1 MKVVLQKDNFRIY
14 LKIQLNLMLRIF
26 TKSEKIAEIKNI
38 INSENRLEELIDIEI
53 LNKNN
58 CDIIIDENELKQ
70 VLDWSDEIP
79 PVLLS
84 NYLPFNASN
93 LLALIFL
100 KLGNWEK
107 VYEYSS
113 SDKQLSDDIDLIN
126 RLQSGVVVQIPNEPI
141 NDFGTFDHYRR
152 WHNRAVILHY
162 GNTEKIMGG
171 HQTKN
176 AYEKALE
183 NALSSDYKAF
193 TAKQYASFLLDNN
206 SLNEAE
212 EVLENCLMNV
222 SEKAVQ
228 AELKAVLYG
237 IWLQQLTVPY
247 NYNLLEKTKTT
258 IWEVLQHYEN
268 QGRVLQT
275 GLLLIDAAQ
284 VANFTDS
291 FAESLGYINRSIKI
305 FRDEDV
311 PELEA
316 NAHYR
321 KGILLFTWAQ
331 NGSVQ
336 FYKGA
341 MEAYQIAL
349 KTFTQESTPDV
360 FAEIQ
365 HHLGVIYSEIPDEAK
380 KKSIWAAVSVSSF
393 KQALSYFTIQTHPY
407 EYATI
412 CNHYANAL
420 TKYPEAKLT
429 DNYRKAIIFYD
440 EALMVRTAYEYPYER
455 TLTLLNYLEA
465 CWQVYEED
473 SEKQKILFDDM
484 VHKAEEIKNLVKD
497 EKLLGAANTHLE
509 KLKELSILL

>member
-1 MKVVLQKDNFRIY
+1 
-14 LKIQLNLMLRIF
+14 MLSIF
-26 TKSEKIAEIKNI
+26 IKSEQITEIKNI
-38 INSENRLEELIDIEI
+38 INSENRLEELVDIQSLE
-53 LNKNN
+53 KDN
-58 CDIIIDENELKQ
+58 CEIIIENNEIKQ
-70 VLDWSDEIP
+70 TLDWTENIP
-79 PVLLS
+79 PILLP
-84 NYLPFNASN
+84 NPLPFTASN
-93 LLALIFL
+93 LLTVIFL

-107 VYEYSS
+107 VYEHSS
-113 SDKQLSDDIDLIN
+113 QHKSLSDDIDIIN
-126 RLQSGVVVQIPNEPI
+126 RLQSGVLVQIPAEPI

-152 WHNRAVILHY
+152 WNNRAVVLHY
-162 GNTEKIMGG
+162 GNTEKVVGAI
-171 HQTKN
+171 QTKIS
-176 AYEKALE
+176 YEKALE
-183 NALSSDYKAF
+183 NAPNATFKAF
-193 TAKQYASFLLDNN
+193 TGKQFASFLLDNS

-212 EVLENCLMNV
+212 EVLENTLKGV
-222 SEKAVQ
+222 SETYIQ
-228 AELKAVLYG
+228 AELKAVLYS

-247 NYNLLEKTKTT
+247 NYSLLEKTKTT

-291 FAESLGYINRSIKI
+291 FAESLGYINRAIKI
-305 FRDEDV
+305 FRDEEIK
-311 PELEA
+311 ELEA

-321 KGILLFTWAQ
+321 KGVLLFTWAQ

-341 MEAYQIAL
+341 MEAYQEAL

-420 TKYPEAKLT
+420 TKFPEAKLT
-429 DNYRKAIIFYD
+429 DNYRKALVFYD
-440 EALMVRTAYEYPYER
+440 EALLVRTAYEYPYER

-473 SEKQKILFDDM
+473 TEKQKILFDDM
-484 VHKAEEIKNLVKD
+484 VNKAEEIKHLVDD
-497 EKLLGAANTHLE
+497 EKLLAEANTHLE

>member
-1 MKVVLQKDNFRIY
+1 
-14 LKIQLNLMLRIF
+14 MLTIF
-26 TKSEKIAEIKNI
+26 SKSEQITEIKNI
-38 INSENRLEELIDIEI
+38 IDSENRLNELIDFQTIEPY
-53 LNKNN
+53 N
-58 CDIIIDENELKQ
+58 CDIIIDKNEIKQ
-70 VLDWSDEIP
+70 ALDWSDEIP
-79 PVLLS
+79 PILLS
-84 NYLPFNASN
+84 NPLTFNVSN
-93 LLALIFL
+93 LLTLVFL

-113 SDKQLSDDIDLIN
+113 GDKQLSDDIDLIN
-126 RLQSGVVVQIPNEPI
+126 RLQSGVLVQIPNEPI
-141 NDFGTFDHYRR
+141 NDFGTFEHYRR

-162 GNTEKIMGG
+162 GNTEKIVGG

-183 NALSSDYKAF
+183 NAPSVDYKAF
-193 TAKQYASFLLDNN
+193 TSKQYASFLLDNGF
-206 SLNEAE
+206 LLEAE
-212 EVLENCLMNV
+212 EVLENCLEDV
-222 SEKAVQ
+222 TETSIQ

-237 IWLQQLTVPY
+237 IWLQELTVPY
-247 NYNLLEKTKTT
+247 NYSLLEKTKQT

-268 QGRVLQT
+268 QGRILQT

-291 FAESLGYINRSIKI
+291 FAESLGYINRAIKI
-305 FRDEDV
+305 FRDEEIK
-311 PELEA
+311 ELEA

-321 KGILLFTWAQ
+321 KGVLLFTWAQ

-341 MEAYQIAL
+341 MEAYQEAL

-365 HHLGVIYSEIPDEAK
+365 HHLGVIYSEIPDEIK

-393 KQALSYFTIQTHPY
+393 KQALSYFTIQSHPY

-429 DNYRKAIIFYD
+429 DNYRKALSFYD
-440 EALMVRTAYEYPYER
+440 EALLVRTAYEYPYER

-473 SEKQKILFDDM
+473 SEKQRILFDDM
-484 VHKAEEIKNLVKD
+484 MDKANEIKNLVDD
-497 EKLLGAANTHLE
+497 EKLVAEANSHIE
-509 KLKELSILL
+509 KLKELAVLL